1 MSDKLNLLTSN
12 IIRFVAGERP
22 TADKFNAMN
31 LYYTRAVDNICRAIG
46 DMHDR
51 SVDSP

>member
-46 DMHDR
+46 GF
-51 SVDSP
+51 SVYGFRM